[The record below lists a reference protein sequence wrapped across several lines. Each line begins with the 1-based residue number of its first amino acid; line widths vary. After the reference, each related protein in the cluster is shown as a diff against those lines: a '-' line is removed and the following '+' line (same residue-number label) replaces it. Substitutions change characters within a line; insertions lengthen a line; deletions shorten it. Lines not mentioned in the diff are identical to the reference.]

1 MSKGFYTDKPFK
13 PTEIDILRII
23 GSARNNWDFILWHL
37 SDVLKLKGDLKFYGI
52 NYGWA
57 IRFKKSGKSIAAL
70 YPDKDRFTVQIILNK
85 CQVDSALLTDMD
97 FKIIEKIRD
106 QEAIHEGKWI
116 YLQVD
121 KETDLNDILKLIDI
135 RIKIK

>member
-1 MSKGFYTDKPFK
+1 MSKGFYTDRPFK

-23 GSARNNWDFILWHL
+23 GSARNNWEFIHWHL

-97 FKIIEKIRD
+97 FKIIEKIRV